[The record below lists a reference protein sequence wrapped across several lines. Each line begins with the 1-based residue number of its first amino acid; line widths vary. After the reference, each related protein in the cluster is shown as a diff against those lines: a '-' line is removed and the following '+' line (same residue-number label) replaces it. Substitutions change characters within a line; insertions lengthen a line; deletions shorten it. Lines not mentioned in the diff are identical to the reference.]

1 MSIDV
6 LEDYPAG
13 NRMQGLCV
21 SLSKD
26 NITVSGC
33 TLKEEK
39 KKSKKEKNNNNPVLG
54 EKKKKGTYL
63 NGCGAQWEKYDTNR
77 HENAA
82 FDTELALVKSRKKEK
97 KIKLKTNKQKN
108 QTPKP
113 TTLNSHG

>member
-54 EKKKKGTYL
+54 EKKKKAHIYMGV
-63 NGCGAQWEKYDTNR
+63 
-77 HENAA
+77 
-82 FDTELALVKSRKKEK
+82 ALSGKNMTPTGM
-97 KIKLKTNKQKN
+97 KTQLLIPN
-108 QTPKP
+108 
-113 TTLNSHG
+113 

>member
-39 KKSKKEKNNNNPVLG
+39 KKKKEKQQQQLCLG
-54 EKKKKGTYL
+54 RKKKKAHIYMGVVLIGKNMTPTGMKTQLLIL
-63 NGCGAQWEKYDTNR
+63 N
-77 HENAA
+77 
-82 FDTELALVKSRKKEK
+82 
-97 KIKLKTNKQKN
+97 
-108 QTPKP
+108 
-113 TTLNSHG
+113 